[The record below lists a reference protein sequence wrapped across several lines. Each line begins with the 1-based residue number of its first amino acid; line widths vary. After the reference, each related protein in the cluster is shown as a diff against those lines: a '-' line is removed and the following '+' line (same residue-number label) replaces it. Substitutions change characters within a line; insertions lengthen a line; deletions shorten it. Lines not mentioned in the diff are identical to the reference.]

1 MDKEECKF
9 QMQAQVKNIV
19 LNYKKAVV
27 QILANSVH
35 KWLRYKGFSRN
46 QSWARMSE
54 ILKCEDKLRTLHQ
67 KALTQGSCS
76 PNFS

>member
-9 QMQAQVKNIV
+9 QMQAQVKNKV
-19 LNYKKAVV
+19 LKDKKAVV

-46 QSWARMSE
+46 QS
-54 ILKCEDKLRTLHQ
+54 
-67 KALTQGSCS
+67 
-76 PNFS
+76 